1 MISSDAVGGYVR
13 KLIWLWLLVGI
24 PLVAQSDSDQISLGV
39 PLKLGMDQKQV
50 LAEVGKH
57 YGVKALSDPAQF
69 VVFTAPKEEG
79 GKPRWEGMLT
89 FKNGKLASAERLW
102 AYEND
107 ANSVELTKSLIGVL
121 TNFVKNGKSAC
132 IVQTQLS
139 DSLDAQGET
148 VFVSCGR
155 RTLKISV
162 AKVESYKEDASV
174 SETLE

>member
-1 MISSDAVGGYVR
+1 MIRTDPVGGSVR
-13 KLIWLWLLVGI
+13 KLLWLSLLVGL
-24 PLVAQSDSDQISLGV
+24 PVLAQNDSDQISLGV

-50 LAEVGKH
+50 LADVGKH
-57 YGVKALSDPAQF
+57 YGVKALSDPGQF

-79 GKPRWEGMLT
+79 AKPKWEGMLT
-89 FKNGKLASAERLW
+89 FKNGKLTSVERLW

-107 ANSVELTKSLIGVL
+107 ENSVALTKSLIGVM
-121 TNFVKNGKSAC
+121 TNFVKNGKSTC

-155 RTLKISV
+155 RMLKISV
-162 AKVESYKEDASV
+162 AKVEGYKEDASV